1 MRRPLVLILI
11 LALLGAACGGSD
23 DTDSATGATEEDAVS
38 ESVSASASES
48 DSASASDV
56 ADESS
61 SASASDS
68 ASEPAETTT
77 TTTTVPAFRTVEHAF
92 GSTEV
97 PGRPGR
103 IAVLNSGTILPILLF
118 LGVDTIVGAPLPD
131 GPIEATRLLD
141 DDDLVGIESIGFPQE
156 NPELLAAVQPDLI
169 IGFDLG
175 LQETYDAYSQ
185 IAPTVAIEQDLN
197 DWRGTGERVAAAL
210 GLEQRMADGLV
221 EYDARVAA
229 LREAIGD
236 PAAIEVSVVRA
247 LGPNIRLH
255 TPFHFAGQVIA
266 DVGFSWPEAVPTD
279 DPETRLVQVSLE
291 ELPSADAD
299 HVFVFGAGQAVDG
312 SDVDATVQ
320 AILDHPLYPTL
331 GVAETGN
338 LHVVDPLGWQQG
350 GIPAANLILGDLEGV
365 FAS

>member
-1 MRRPLVLILI
+1 MRLRLVALIAA
-11 LALLGAACGGSD
+11 LAVVAASCGGSD
-23 DTDSATGATEEDAVS
+23 DEASSGSAGAVVENDAS
-38 ESVSASASES
+38 STTQ
-48 DSASASDV
+48 
-56 ADESS
+56 AD
-61 SASASDS
+61 
-68 ASEPAETTT
+68 PAETTT
-77 TTTTVPAFRTVEHAF
+77 TAAIEADDPQDEPTETTSTTTTTAPAFRTVEHAL
-92 GSTEV
+92 GTTDV
-97 PGRPGR
+97 PGRPER
-103 IAVLNSGTILPILLF
+103 IAVLNSGTILPILLS

-131 GPIEATRLLD
+131 GPIDATRLLD
-141 DDDLVGIESIGFPQE
+141 DDDLVGIESIGFPTE

-175 LQETYDAYSQ
+175 LQETYDSYSQ
-185 IAPTVAIEQDLN
+185 VAPTVAIEQDLN
-197 DWRGTGERVAAAL
+197 DWRSTGERVAAAL
-210 GLEQRMADGLV
+210 GLEQEMADALAA
-221 EYDARVAA
+221 YDERVAA
-229 LREAIGD
+229 LRAAIGD

-255 TPFHFAGQVIA
+255 TPFHFAGQVID
-266 DVGFSWPEAVPTD
+266 DVGFSWPVAVPTD

-350 GIPAANLILGDLEGV
+350 GIPAANLILEDLEGV
-365 FAS
+365 FVS